1 MKFYMAPGSCST
13 GIHIL
18 LEELDLVFEV
28 HIVNL
33 PANEHK
39 GRDYLAINPKSTIP
53 TLVRGDGS
61 ALTEFPAI
69 AWWLARHYPR
79 ARLLP
84 ESVEAE
90 ARVLELLS
98 YIVGTVHMQGF
109 ARIFA
114 TSNFTNNPAEHD
126 AVRAK
131 GEEIVSQGFL
141 IINDAL
147 TDGAYAVG
155 EFSIADAALFY
166 IEFWADKLNMELPP
180 RCRLHYQRMLSRPVV
195 RRVLLEEG
203 YRLPD
208 PAR

>member
-18 LEELDLVFEV
+18 LEELDLIFEV

-53 TLVRGDGS
+53 TLVRDDGS
-61 ALTEFPAI
+61 ALTEFQAI
-69 AWWLARHYPR
+69 AWWLARQYPR

-84 ESVEAE
+84 DTVEAE
-90 ARVLELLS
+90 VRVLELLS

-114 TSNFTNNPAEHD
+114 TSNFTGNPDEHD
-126 AVRAK
+126 AVRTK

-141 IINDAL
+141 IINEVLID
-147 TDGAYAVG
+147 DAYAVG

-166 IEFWADKLNMELPP
+166 IEFWADKLKMELPP

-195 RRVLLEEG
+195 RRVLAEEG

-208 PAR
+208 PAH

>member
-18 LEELDLVFEV
+18 LEELDVIFEA

-33 PANEHK
+33 PADEHK

-53 TLVRGDGS
+53 TLVRDDGS
-61 ALTEFPAI
+61 ALTEFQAI
-69 AWWLARHYPR
+69 AWWLARQYPR

-84 ESVEAE
+84 DTVEAE
-90 ARVLELLS
+90 VRVLELLS

-109 ARIFA
+109 ARLFA
-114 TSNFTNNPAEHD
+114 TSNFTENPDEHD

-131 GEEIVSQGFL
+131 GEAIVSQGFL
-141 IINDAL
+141 IINDLL
-147 TDGAYAVG
+147 TDDAYAVG

-166 IEFWADKLNMELPP
+166 IEFWADKLKMELPP
-180 RCRLHYQRMLSRPVV
+180 RCRLHYRRMLSRPVV
-195 RRVLLEEG
+195 RRVLAEEG

-208 PAR
+208 PAG